1 MHGRQEIAC
10 VRVRDP
16 AALVQQRFER
26 RQEQRERRAQ
36 LMADVGEETT
46 LDLVEFLE
54 LAVAL
59 LQLLPVLIQFV
70 AQGKFAKAK
79 AIEEMV
85 SRNHDDARQNQEVE
99 IVEDERE
106 LLFRSFKEASGRI
119 HQQYP
124 SNCDQRL
131 PNAPVDNNAD
141 SQEDQV

>member
-1 MHGRQEIAC
+1 MHGRQEIA
-10 VRVRDP
+10 RGQVRDP

-59 LQLLPVLIQFV
+59 LELLPVLIQFV
-70 AQGKFAKAK
+70 AQGKFAKAE

-85 SRNHDDARQNQEVE
+85 SRNHNDARKNQEVE
-99 IVEDERE
+99 IVENKGE
-106 LLFRSFKEASGRI
+106 LLFRPLEQAGSGI
-119 HQQYP
+119 HQQHP
-124 SNCDQRL
+124 AHCDH
-131 PNAPVDNNAD
+131 
-141 SQEDQV
+141 

>member
-54 LAVAL
+54 LAVAVL
-59 LQLLPVLIQFV
+59 ELPAVLIQFV
-70 AQGKFAKAK
+70 AQSKFTKAK

-85 SRNHDDARQNQEVE
+85 SRNHNDARQNQEVE
-99 IVEDERE
+99 IIEDEGK
-106 LLFRSFKEASGRI
+106 LLFRSFQQAGGGI
-119 HQQYP
+119 HEQHAADR
-124 SNCDQRL
+124 DQRL
-131 PNAPVDNNAD
+131 PYTPVHHNTYG
-141 SQEDQV
+141 QKDQG